1 MFKKNHTTCL
11 RNTTVLQV
19 GVKIMEILQEKLSNT
34 AIWQTPMFCLL
45 RHTETVTVTVVLYL

>member
-1 MFKKNHTTCL
+1 M
-11 RNTTVLQV
+11 LQV